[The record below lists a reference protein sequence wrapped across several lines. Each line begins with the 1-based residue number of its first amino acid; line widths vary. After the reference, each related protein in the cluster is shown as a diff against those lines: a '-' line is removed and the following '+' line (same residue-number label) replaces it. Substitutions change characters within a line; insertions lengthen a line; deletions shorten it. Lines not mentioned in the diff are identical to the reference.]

1 MHSGSIKSSAMMEAQ
16 THQPPHVCCPPRQMS
31 PLTVTVW
38 PPLDT
43 VVSYGDNVITCP
55 GWTWLVTL
63 HPHHQ
68 HQHCSS
74 RYVDILS
81 VAGGHRTTP
90 RTATIRIDNQIK
102 ISPNSDHL
110 YRGNGAGHDSEI
122 VHHVCLQV
130 YLVCRNIIT
139 IITVITHRLQWAV
152 NHARGCSYT
161 RHAAPG
167 WARCHLTVVMRRP
180 GEGTRHQAPLT
191 PHTIYTL
198 SNTSVN

>member
-1 MHSGSIKSSAMMEAQ
+1 MTRPVCTVAVSSHQHDGSSN

-31 PLTVTVW
+31 PLTVW

-81 VAGGHRTTP
+81 AGGHRTTP
-90 RTATIRIDNQIK
+90 RTATIRIIRSK
-102 ISPNSDHL
+102 
-110 YRGNGAGHDSEI
+110 
-122 VHHVCLQV
+122 
-130 YLVCRNIIT
+130 YLRTRIICT
-139 IITVITHRLQWAV
+139 EEMALVTTARLCIMCV
-152 NHARGCSYT
+152 S
-161 RHAAPG
+161 
-167 WARCHLTVVMRRP
+167 RCILFV
-180 GEGTRHQAPLT
+180 E
-191 PHTIYTL
+191 TL
-198 SNTSVN
+198 SQLSQS

>member
-1 MHSGSIKSSAMMEAQ
+1 
-16 THQPPHVCCPPRQMS
+16 MS
-31 PLTVTVW
+31 PLTVW

-81 VAGGHRTTP
+81 VAGHRTTP

-198 SNTSVN
+198 SNRSVN

>member
-1 MHSGSIKSSAMMEAQ
+1 
-16 THQPPHVCCPPRQMS
+16 MS
-31 PLTVTVW
+31 PLTVW

-81 VAGGHRTTP
+81 AGGHRTTP
-90 RTATIRIDNQIK
+90 RTVTIRIDNQIK

-191 PHTIYTL
+191 LSTHYPLELSSKLRESFHDIRKRTL
-198 SNTSVN
+198 LGRSPYCKRLITLTYRLVS